1 MSSIRTVPTDRVVAP
16 AKLAHVVLRTAHH
29 DEAITL
35 VPRRCS
41 GPVRLPQPGARL
53 HLRRGAPSPHVGER
67 GSRGARSAPGTP
79 GLEHVAF
86 TYASLGDLLATYRRL
101 AAHGSIPAWSVNHGP
116 TTSMYYVDPDGN
128 QVELQVD
135 DFECAEDLLAWFR
148 TSTFAEN
155 PIGVPFDPERLV
167 AAYEAGTP
175 DADLLA
181 PPGWAGPDPHDTT
194 EPRASP
200 A

>member
-29 DEAITL
+29 DEAIAWYQEVLGARCVFRNPVLAFLTYDEEHHRLAL
-35 VPRRCS
+35 VNVGAGAPAA
-41 GPVRLPQPGARL
+41 PPGA
-53 HLRRGAPSPHVGER
+53 
-67 GSRGARSAPGTP
+67 P

-101 AAHGSIPAWSVNHGP
+101 ATRGQIPAWSVNHGP

-135 DFECAEDLLAWFR
+135 NFERAEDLLAWFR
-148 TSTFAEN
+148 TDAFAEN

-181 PPGWAGPDPHDTT
+181 PPGVGG
-194 EPRASP
+194 S
-200 A
+200 

>member
-29 DEAITL
+29 DEAIAWYQEVL
-35 VPRRCS
+35 
-41 GPVRLPQPGARL
+41 GARCVFRNPVL
-53 HLRRGAPSPHVGER
+53 AFLTYDEEHHRLALVNVGAGAP
-67 GSRGARSAPGTP
+67 AAPPAP

-86 TYASLGDLLATYRRL
+86 MRVARRSAGDLPTVGRPR
-101 AAHGSIPAWSVNHGP
+101 SDPAWSVNHGP

-135 DFECAEDLLAWFR
+135 NFECAEDLLAWFR
-148 TSTFAEN
+148 TDAFAEN

-181 PPGWAGPDPHDTT
+181 PPGVGG
-194 EPRASP
+194 S
-200 A
+200 